1 MTDGKTARI
10 VVVGAG
16 HGGGNMVSFLR
27 QFGHEGP
34 ITLIGA
40 ETVPPYHRPP
50 LSKAYLK
57 GEATAESLK
66 LRADSFYEEKGIT
79 LRLGTTV
86 VAIDTAARRV
96 RLADGSEEAYDKL
109 VLATGSTPRRLTIAG
124 SELDGVL
131 ELRHLDDAAALKAAI
146 GPGRR
151 LAVIGGGYIGLEA
164 AASAIALGASTTI
177 IEREAR
183 LLARVA
189 CEQLATFFQGYHEAK
204 GVEIITSAHV
214 ERLEGTDG
222 RVSAV
227 VLADGRSI
235 PCDAVLVGI
244 GGVPTDELARAARL
258 LCENGIVV
266 DGEARTSDPH
276 IYAIGDV
283 AWRPMPL
290 YGGRMFRLESVPNA
304 IEQARRVSHDI
315 IGLPQPADE
324 VPWFWSDQFDL
335 KLQIAGVPF
344 DAEELIIRGARDEG
358 RFAIFHLRDQR
369 VLAVEAV
376 NSAKDFLFGRSVI
389 GTGKRVDRVRL
400 ADPEVPVKETL
411 VD

>member
-1 MTDGKTARI
+1 MTDGKTAR
-10 VVVGAG
+10 VVIVGAG

-34 ITLIGA
+34 IMLIGA

-57 GEATAESLK
+57 GEATEDSLK
-66 LRADSFYEEKGIT
+66 LRADSFYAEKDIA
-79 LRLGTTV
+79 LRLGETV
-86 VAIDTAARRV
+86 TGIDRKNRRV
-96 RLADGSEEAYDKL
+96 LLRDGSEEPYDKL
-109 VLATGSTPRRLTIAG
+109 VLATGSTPRRLSIPGGDLA
-124 SELDGVL
+124 GVL
-131 ELRHLDDAAALKAAI
+131 ELRHLDDAEALKAAI
-146 GPGRR
+146 GPGQR

-164 AASAIALGASTTI
+164 AASAIALGASATI
-177 IEREAR
+177 IERESR
-183 LLARVA
+183 ILARVA
-189 CEQLATFFQGYHEAK
+189 CEQLASFFDGYHRAK
-204 GVEIITSAHV
+204 GVEIITGAHV
-214 ERLEGTDG
+214 EKLTGKNG

-235 PCDAVLVGI
+235 ACDAALVGI
-244 GGVPTDELARAARL
+244 GGNPTDELGRAAGL
-258 LCENGIVV
+258 DCENGIVV
-266 DGEARTSDPH
+266 DENARTSDPD

-304 IEQARRVSHDI
+304 IEQARRVAHDI
-315 IGLPQPADE
+315 LGLPQPAHE

-344 DAEELIIRGARDEG
+344 DADELIVRGAPDQG
-358 RFAIFHLRDQR
+358 RFAIFHLRDGH

-376 NSAKDFLFGRSVI
+376 NSAKDFLFGRSVV
-389 GTGKRVDRVRL
+389 GTDKRVDRARL
-400 ADPEVPVKETL
+400 ADPEVPVKETV